1 MKNVVHFEYKQNLKH
16 DVTELLITVQYSLMP
31 SNLKP
36 PLAKERKKVCRD
48 YLMKFRGVF
57 PHLGIAFFNVSVETA
72 CLS

>member
-36 PLAKERKKVCRD
+36 PLAKERKKVFSSEK
-48 YLMKFRGVF
+48 YFHTWASLF
-57 PHLGIAFFNVSVETA
+57 LT
-72 CLS
+72 

>member
-36 PLAKERKKVCRD
+36 PLAK
-48 YLMKFRGVF
+48 
-57 PHLGIAFFNVSVETA
+57 NVKRFAGTT
-72 CLS
+72 L

>member
-1 MKNVVHFEYKQNLKH
+1 MKNVAHFEYKQNLKH
-16 DVTELLITVQYSLMP
+16 DVTELLITVQYSLMA

-48 YLMKFRGVF
+48 YLMKFREVF
-57 PHLGIAFFNVSVETA
+57 PHLVIAFFNVSIETA